1 MFKITKSFNRLALVI
16 ILAISGTISAL
27 AENKIMLGDG
37 GTISIKPG
45 ETKEIDVN
53 LINDVELYTA
63 QFDMELTS
71 SKIKIVEG
79 SFKINE
85 ERVDRESFLAP
96 SLVRQPDG
104 KMRLCLLTRDL
115 STPIAGTEGSLGTI
129 KIQADP
135 TFTSNDNAKIY
146 FSKCCGSDKNAKL
159 TYFDAPK
166 YQAVSPMVGTLATA
180 ENAFSIKPGEKHKV
194 DIVMKNEIYFC
205 GIQTDITLP
214 AGLQI
219 EKKENGKY
227 KFEYSSRLSDNFSIM
242 SSDKGNGKVRIMLSS
257 LPIDRIQPYEEGTD
271 GVIFSFNVVADENF
285 VTDETS
291 AITFS
296 NTLAASESVEYA
308 LDITDSKVVVTSL
321 KMGNDAAYVK
331 LTEEVAAL
339 QKSLDDAKA
348 KVAEEC
354 KDVAENFTE
363 AVAAIQAQIDAIK
376 TDLDTKNAACDLTEE
391 STLDAEAVKAVN
403 DAIAK
408 YLEDA
413 AAAQADFQKKVAND
427 AAYAKLT
434 EEVAALQ
441 KSLDDAKAKVAEEC
455 KDVAENFTEAVAAIQ
470 AQIDA
475 IKTDLDTKNAACDL
489 TEEST
494 LDAEAVKAVNDA
506 IAKYLEDAA
515 AAQADFQKKVAN
527 DAAYAKLTEEVAAL
541 QKSLDDAK
549 AKVAEECK
557 DVAENFTEAVAAI
570 QAQIDAIKKD
580 LEDKNTAIELTE
592 ESTLDAEAV
601 KAVNDAIAKY
611 LEDAATAQANFEKK
625 AANDAA
631 YAKLTEEI
639 AAVQARFDEVVKTI
653 EKDYAMVAAQF
664 AETEAGIQNDID
676 AVAEE
681 LKAKADR
688 IELDENSTVDLQ
700 AIKTAIE
707 KLLTDAKDAYQ
718 KKIDAN
724 EAAYKRLTDEIA
736 AIQTRFDEVKK
747 IIDTECNLVAA
758 QFAGIEANIQ
768 YDINKKK
775 DELKNMYENIELD
788 ENSTLDLQTIKD
800 AIEQLLVDAKAAQE
814 TAGIY
819 SISALTRDGVSVY
832 TLEGNKVDTPVKG
845 NVYIVRY
852 ADGTIKKVFVR

>member
-257 LPIDRIQPYEEGTD
+257 LPVDKIMPYAEGTD

-321 KMGNDAAYVK
+321 KMGNDAAY
-331 LTEEVAAL
+331 
-339 QKSLDDAKA
+339 
-348 KVAEEC
+348 
-354 KDVAENFTE
+354 
-363 AVAAIQAQIDAIK
+363 
-376 TDLDTKNAACDLTEE
+376 
-391 STLDAEAVKAVN
+391 
-403 DAIAK
+403 
-408 YLEDA
+408 
-413 AAAQADFQKKVAND
+413 
-427 AAYAKLT
+427 AKLT

-441 KSLDDAKAKVAEEC
+441 KSLDDAKAKVAGEC

-470 AQIDA
+470 
-475 IKTDLDTKNAACDL
+475 T
-489 TEEST
+489 
-494 LDAEAVKAVNDA
+494 
-506 IAKYLEDAA
+506 
-515 AAQADFQKKVAN
+515 
-527 DAAYAKLTEEVAAL
+527 
-541 QKSLDDAK
+541 
-549 AKVAEECK
+549 
-557 DVAENFTEAVAAI
+557 
-570 QAQIDAIKKD
+570 QIDAIKKD
-580 LEDKNTAIELTE
+580 LDDKNTAIELTE

-625 AANDAA
+625 VANDAA
-631 YAKLTEEI
+631 YAKLSDEI

-653 EKDYAMVAAQF
+653 EKDYAMVAGQF

-845 NVYIVRY
+845 NVYVVRY

>member
-159 TYFDAPK
+159 TYFDAPNF
-166 YQAVSPMVGTLATA
+166 QAVTPMVGTLATT

-227 KFEYSSRLSDNFSIM
+227 KFEYSSRLSDNFSI
-242 SSDKGNGKVRIMLSS
+242 SSRDMGNGKVRLMLSS
-257 LPIDRIQPYEEGTD
+257 LPVDKIIPYTEGTD

-285 VTDETS
+285 VTDENS

-296 NTLAASESVEYA
+296 NTLAANDAGVEYA

-321 KMGNDAAYVK
+321 KMG
-331 LTEEVAAL
+331 
-339 QKSLDDAKA
+339 
-348 KVAEEC
+348 
-354 KDVAENFTE
+354 
-363 AVAAIQAQIDAIK
+363 
-376 TDLDTKNAACDLTEE
+376 
-391 STLDAEAVKAVN
+391 
-403 DAIAK
+403 
-408 YLEDA
+408 
-413 AAAQADFQKKVAND
+413 ND

-455 KDVAENFTEAVAAIQ
+455 KDVAENFTE
-470 AQIDA
+470 
-475 IKTDLDTKNAACDL
+475 T
-489 TEEST
+489 
-494 LDAEAVKAVNDA
+494 
-506 IAKYLEDAA
+506 
-515 AAQADFQKKVAN
+515 
-527 DAAYAKLTEEVAAL
+527 
-541 QKSLDDAK
+541 
-549 AKVAEECK
+549 
-557 DVAENFTEAVAAI
+557 VAAI
-570 QAQIDAIKKD
+570 QAQIDAIKKALD
-580 LEDKNTAIELTE
+580 EKNTAIELTE

-601 KAVNDAIAKY
+601 KAVNDAVAKY

-631 YAKLTEEI
+631 YAKLSDEI

-653 EKDYAMVAAQF
+653 EKDYAMVAGQF

-676 AVAEE
+676 AVAED

-688 IELDENSTVDLQ
+688 IELDENSTVDQQ

>member
-135 TFTSNDNAKIY
+135 TFTSNDNARIY
-146 FSKCCGSDKNAKL
+146 FSECCGSDKNAKL

-257 LPIDRIQPYEEGTD
+257 LPVDKIMPYTEGSD

-321 KMGNDAAYVK
+321 KMGNDAAY
-331 LTEEVAAL
+331 
-339 QKSLDDAKA
+339 
-348 KVAEEC
+348 
-354 KDVAENFTE
+354 
-363 AVAAIQAQIDAIK
+363 
-376 TDLDTKNAACDLTEE
+376 
-391 STLDAEAVKAVN
+391 
-403 DAIAK
+403 
-408 YLEDA
+408 
-413 AAAQADFQKKVAND
+413 
-427 AAYAKLT
+427 AKLT

-475 IKTDLDTKNAACDL
+475 IKKDLDTKNAACDL

-506 IAKYLEDAA
+506 VAKYLEDAA
-515 AAQADFQKKVAN
+515 TAQADFQKKVAN

-580 LEDKNTAIELTE
+580 LDTKNAACDLTE

-601 KAVNDAIAKY
+601 KAVNDAVAKY

-631 YAKLTEEI
+631 YAKLSDEI

-653 EKDYAMVAAQF
+653 EKDYAMVAGQF

-676 AVAEE
+676 AVAED

-724 EAAYKRLTDEIA
+724 EAANKRLTDEIA

>member
-146 FSKCCGSDKNAKL
+146 FSTCCGSDKNAKL

-257 LPIDRIQPYEEGTD
+257 LPVDKIMPYAEGTD

-376 TDLDTKNAACDLTEE
+376 KDLD
-391 STLDAEAVKAVN
+391 
-403 DAIAK
+403 
-408 YLEDA
+408 
-413 AAAQADFQKKVAND
+413 
-427 AAYAKLT
+427 
-434 EEVAALQ
+434 
-441 KSLDDAKAKVAEEC
+441 
-455 KDVAENFTEAVAAIQ
+455 
-470 AQIDA
+470 
-475 IKTDLDTKNAACDL
+475 
-489 TEEST
+489 
-494 LDAEAVKAVNDA
+494 
-506 IAKYLEDAA
+506 
-515 AAQADFQKKVAN
+515 
-527 DAAYAKLTEEVAAL
+527 
-541 QKSLDDAK
+541 
-549 AKVAEECK
+549 
-557 DVAENFTEAVAAI
+557 
-570 QAQIDAIKKD
+570 
-580 LEDKNTAIELTE
+580 DKNTAIELTE

-631 YAKLTEEI
+631 YAKLSDEI

-676 AVAEE
+676 VVAEE

-688 IELDENSTVDLQ
+688 IELDENSTVDLA

-724 EAAYKRLTDEIA
+724 ETAYKRLTDEIA

>member
-135 TFTSNDNAKIY
+135 TFTSNDNARIY

-227 KFEYSSRLSDNFSIM
+227 KFEYSNRLSANFSIM
-242 SSDKGNGKVRIMLSS
+242 SRDMGNGKVRIMLSS
-257 LPIDRIQPYEEGTD
+257 LPVDKIMPYTEGSD

-296 NTLAASESVEYA
+296 NTLAANDAGVEYA

-321 KMGNDAAYVK
+321 KMG
-331 LTEEVAAL
+331 
-339 QKSLDDAKA
+339 
-348 KVAEEC
+348 
-354 KDVAENFTE
+354 
-363 AVAAIQAQIDAIK
+363 
-376 TDLDTKNAACDLTEE
+376 
-391 STLDAEAVKAVN
+391 
-403 DAIAK
+403 
-408 YLEDA
+408 
-413 AAAQADFQKKVAND
+413 ND

-475 IKTDLDTKNAACDL
+475 IKKDLDTKNAACDL

-506 IAKYLEDAA
+506 VAKYLEDAA
-515 AAQADFQKKVAN
+515 TAQAEYLKKVAN

-570 QAQIDAIKKD
+570 QAQIDAIKKALD
-580 LEDKNTAIELTE
+580 EKNTAIELTE

-631 YAKLTEEI
+631 YAKLSDEI

-653 EKDYAMVAAQF
+653 EKDYAMVAGQF

-676 AVAEE
+676 AVAED

-724 EAAYKRLTDEIA
+724 ETAYKRLTDEIA

>member
-135 TFTSNDNAKIY
+135 TFTSNDNARIY
-146 FSKCCGSDKNAKL
+146 FSECCGSDKNAKL
-159 TYFDAPK
+159 TYFEAPK

-257 LPIDRIQPYEEGTD
+257 LPVDKIMPYTEGSD

-321 KMGNDAAYVK
+321 KMGNDAAY
-331 LTEEVAAL
+331 
-339 QKSLDDAKA
+339 
-348 KVAEEC
+348 
-354 KDVAENFTE
+354 
-363 AVAAIQAQIDAIK
+363 
-376 TDLDTKNAACDLTEE
+376 
-391 STLDAEAVKAVN
+391 
-403 DAIAK
+403 
-408 YLEDA
+408 
-413 AAAQADFQKKVAND
+413 
-427 AAYAKLT
+427 
-434 EEVAALQ
+434 
-441 KSLDDAKAKVAEEC
+441 
-455 KDVAENFTEAVAAIQ
+455 
-470 AQIDA
+470 
-475 IKTDLDTKNAACDL
+475 
-489 TEEST
+489 
-494 LDAEAVKAVNDA
+494 
-506 IAKYLEDAA
+506 
-515 AAQADFQKKVAN
+515 
-527 DAAYAKLTEEVAAL
+527 AKLTEEVAAL

-580 LEDKNTAIELTE
+580 LDTKNAACDLTEESTLDAEAVKAVNDAVAKYLEDATTAQAEYLKKVANDAAYAKLTEEVAALQKSLDDAKAKVAEECKDVAENFTETVAAIQAQIDAIKKALDEKNTAIELTE

-601 KAVNDAIAKY
+601 KAVNDAVAKY

-631 YAKLTEEI
+631 YAKLSDEI

-653 EKDYAMVAAQF
+653 EKDYAMVAGQF

-676 AVAEE
+676 AVAED

-724 EAAYKRLTDEIA
+724 DAANKRLTDEIA

>member
-135 TFTSNDNAKIY
+135 TFTSNDNARIY
-146 FSKCCGSDKNAKL
+146 FSECCGSDKNAKL

-257 LPIDRIQPYEEGTD
+257 LPVDKIMPYAEGTD
-271 GVIFSFNVVADENF
+271 GVIFSFNVIADENF

-376 TDLDTKNAACDLTEE
+376 KDIDTKNAACDLTEE

-441 KSLDDAKAKVAEEC
+441 KSLDDAKAKVAEE
-455 KDVAENFTEAVAAIQ
+455 
-470 AQIDA
+470 
-475 IKTDLDTKNAACDL
+475 
-489 TEEST
+489 
-494 LDAEAVKAVNDA
+494 
-506 IAKYLEDAA
+506 Y
-515 AAQADFQKKVAN
+515 
-527 DAAYAKLTEEVAAL
+527 
-541 QKSLDDAK
+541 
-549 AKVAEECK
+549 K

-580 LEDKNTAIELTE
+580 LDDKNTAIELTE

-631 YAKLTEEI
+631 YAKLSDEI

-676 AVAEE
+676 AVAED

>member
-257 LPIDRIQPYEEGTD
+257 LPVDKIMPYAEGTD

-376 TDLDTKNAACDLTEE
+376 KDIDTKNAACDLTEE

-434 EEVAALQ
+434 EEVDALQ
-441 KSLDDAKAKVAEEC
+441 KSLDDAKAKVAEE
-455 KDVAENFTEAVAAIQ
+455 
-470 AQIDA
+470 
-475 IKTDLDTKNAACDL
+475 
-489 TEEST
+489 
-494 LDAEAVKAVNDA
+494 
-506 IAKYLEDAA
+506 Y
-515 AAQADFQKKVAN
+515 
-527 DAAYAKLTEEVAAL
+527 
-541 QKSLDDAK
+541 
-549 AKVAEECK
+549 K

-631 YAKLTEEI
+631 YAKLSDEI

-676 AVAEE
+676 AVAED

-724 EAAYKRLTDEIA
+724 ETAYKRLTDEIA

>member
-146 FSKCCGSDKNAKL
+146 FSTCCGSDKNAKL

-257 LPIDRIQPYEEGTD
+257 LPVDKIMPYAEGTD

-331 LTEEVAAL
+331 LTEEIAAL

-363 AVAAIQAQIDAIK
+363 AVAAIQAKIDAIK
-376 TDLDTKNAACDLTEE
+376 NDIDTKNAACDLTEE

-434 EEVAALQ
+434 EE
-441 KSLDDAKAKVAEEC
+441 
-455 KDVAENFTEAVAAIQ
+455 I
-470 AQIDA
+470 
-475 IKTDLDTKNAACDL
+475 
-489 TEEST
+489 
-494 LDAEAVKAVNDA
+494 
-506 IAKYLEDAA
+506 
-515 AAQADFQKKVAN
+515 
-527 DAAYAKLTEEVAAL
+527 AAL

-580 LEDKNTAIELTE
+580 LDDKNTAIELTE

-631 YAKLTEEI
+631 YAKLSDEI

-653 EKDYAMVAAQF
+653 EKDYAMVAGQF

-676 AVAEE
+676 AVAED

-724 EAAYKRLTDEIA
+724 EAANKRLTDEIA

>member
-146 FSKCCGSDKNAKL
+146 FSTCCGSDKNAKL

-257 LPIDRIQPYEEGTD
+257 LPIDRIQPYAEGTD

-348 KVAEEC
+348 KVAEEY

-363 AVAAIQAQIDAIK
+363 AVAAIQ
-376 TDLDTKNAACDLTEE
+376 T
-391 STLDAEAVKAVN
+391 
-403 DAIAK
+403 
-408 YLEDA
+408 
-413 AAAQADFQKKVAND
+413 
-427 AAYAKLT
+427 
-434 EEVAALQ
+434 
-441 KSLDDAKAKVAEEC
+441 
-455 KDVAENFTEAVAAIQ
+455 
-470 AQIDA
+470 
-475 IKTDLDTKNAACDL
+475 
-489 TEEST
+489 
-494 LDAEAVKAVNDA
+494 
-506 IAKYLEDAA
+506 
-515 AAQADFQKKVAN
+515 
-527 DAAYAKLTEEVAAL
+527 
-541 QKSLDDAK
+541 
-549 AKVAEECK
+549 
-557 DVAENFTEAVAAI
+557 
-570 QAQIDAIKKD
+570 QIDAIKKD
-580 LEDKNTAIELTE
+580 LDDKNTAIELTE

-631 YAKLTEEI
+631 YAKLSDEI

-653 EKDYAMVAAQF
+653 EKDYAMVAGQF

-724 EAAYKRLTDEIA
+724 EDAYKRLTDEIA

>member
-257 LPIDRIQPYEEGTD
+257 LPVDRIQPYAEGTD

-321 KMGNDAAYVK
+321 KMG
-331 LTEEVAAL
+331 
-339 QKSLDDAKA
+339 
-348 KVAEEC
+348 
-354 KDVAENFTE
+354 
-363 AVAAIQAQIDAIK
+363 
-376 TDLDTKNAACDLTEE
+376 
-391 STLDAEAVKAVN
+391 
-403 DAIAK
+403 
-408 YLEDA
+408 
-413 AAAQADFQKKVAND
+413 ND

-515 AAQADFQKKVAN
+515 TAQADFQKKVAN

-580 LEDKNTAIELTE
+580 LDDKNTAIELTE

-676 AVAEE
+676 AVAED

-688 IELDENSTVDLQ
+688 IELDENSTVDLA

-724 EAAYKRLTDEIA
+724 ETAYKRLTDEIA

>member
-135 TFTSNDNAKIY
+135 TFTSNDNARIY
-146 FSKCCGSDKNAKL
+146 FSECCGSDKNAKL

-257 LPIDRIQPYEEGTD
+257 LPVDRIQPYAEGTD

-376 TDLDTKNAACDLTEE
+376 KDLDTKNAACDLTEE

-408 YLEDA
+408 YLEA
-413 AAAQADFQKKVAND
+413 
-427 AAYAKLT
+427 
-434 EEVAALQ
+434 
-441 KSLDDAKAKVAEEC
+441 
-455 KDVAENFTEAVAAIQ
+455 
-470 AQIDA
+470 
-475 IKTDLDTKNAACDL
+475 
-489 TEEST
+489 
-494 LDAEAVKAVNDA
+494 
-506 IAKYLEDAA
+506 AA

-580 LEDKNTAIELTE
+580 LDDKNTAIELTE

-611 LEDAATAQANFEKK
+611 LEDAATAQVNFEKK
-625 AANDAA
+625 VANDAA
-631 YAKLTEEI
+631 YAKLSDEI

-653 EKDYAMVAAQF
+653 EKDYAMVAGQF

-688 IELDENSTVDLQ
+688 IELDENSTVDLA

>member
-257 LPIDRIQPYEEGTD
+257 LPVDKIMPYAEGTD

-321 KMGNDAAYVK
+321 KMGNDAAY
-331 LTEEVAAL
+331 
-339 QKSLDDAKA
+339 
-348 KVAEEC
+348 
-354 KDVAENFTE
+354 
-363 AVAAIQAQIDAIK
+363 
-376 TDLDTKNAACDLTEE
+376 
-391 STLDAEAVKAVN
+391 
-403 DAIAK
+403 
-408 YLEDA
+408 
-413 AAAQADFQKKVAND
+413 
-427 AAYAKLT
+427 
-434 EEVAALQ
+434 
-441 KSLDDAKAKVAEEC
+441 
-455 KDVAENFTEAVAAIQ
+455 
-470 AQIDA
+470 
-475 IKTDLDTKNAACDL
+475 
-489 TEEST
+489 
-494 LDAEAVKAVNDA
+494 
-506 IAKYLEDAA
+506 
-515 AAQADFQKKVAN
+515 
-527 DAAYAKLTEEVAAL
+527 AKLTEEVAAL

-580 LEDKNTAIELTE
+580 LDDKNTAIELTE

-688 IELDENSTVDLQ
+688 IELDENSTVDLA

-724 EAAYKRLTDEIA
+724 ETAYKRLTDEIA

>member
-159 TYFDAPK
+159 TYFDAPNF
-166 YQAVSPMVGTLATA
+166 QAVTPMVGTLATT

-227 KFEYSSRLSDNFSIM
+227 KFEYSSRLSDNFSI
-242 SSDKGNGKVRIMLSS
+242 SSRDMGNGKVRLMLSS
-257 LPIDRIQPYEEGTD
+257 LPVDKIIPYTEGTD

-285 VTDETS
+285 VTDENS

-296 NTLAASESVEYA
+296 NTLAANDAGVEYA

-321 KMGNDAAYVK
+321 KMG
-331 LTEEVAAL
+331 
-339 QKSLDDAKA
+339 
-348 KVAEEC
+348 
-354 KDVAENFTE
+354 
-363 AVAAIQAQIDAIK
+363 
-376 TDLDTKNAACDLTEE
+376 
-391 STLDAEAVKAVN
+391 
-403 DAIAK
+403 
-408 YLEDA
+408 
-413 AAAQADFQKKVAND
+413 
-427 AAYAKLT
+427 
-434 EEVAALQ
+434 
-441 KSLDDAKAKVAEEC
+441 
-455 KDVAENFTEAVAAIQ
+455 
-470 AQIDA
+470 
-475 IKTDLDTKNAACDL
+475 
-489 TEEST
+489 
-494 LDAEAVKAVNDA
+494 
-506 IAKYLEDAA
+506 
-515 AAQADFQKKVAN
+515 N

-580 LEDKNTAIELTE
+580 LDTKNAACDLTEESTLDAEAVKAVNDAVAKYLEDAATAQAEYLKKVANDAAYAKLTEEVAALQKSLDDAKAKVAEECKDVAENFTETVAAIQAQIDAIKKALDEKNTAIELTE

-625 AANDAA
+625 VANDAA
-631 YAKLTEEI
+631 YAKLSDEI

-676 AVAEE
+676 AVAED

-688 IELDENSTVDLQ
+688 IELDENSTVDQQ

>member
-159 TYFDAPK
+159 TYFDAPNF
-166 YQAVSPMVGTLATA
+166 QAVTPMVGTLATT

-227 KFEYSSRLSDNFSIM
+227 KFEYSSRLSDNFSI
-242 SSDKGNGKVRIMLSS
+242 SSRDMGNGKVRLMLSS
-257 LPIDRIQPYEEGTD
+257 LPVDKIIPYTEGTD

-285 VTDETS
+285 VTDENS

-296 NTLAASESVEYA
+296 NTLAANDAGVEYA

-321 KMGNDAAYVK
+321 KMG
-331 LTEEVAAL
+331 
-339 QKSLDDAKA
+339 
-348 KVAEEC
+348 
-354 KDVAENFTE
+354 
-363 AVAAIQAQIDAIK
+363 
-376 TDLDTKNAACDLTEE
+376 
-391 STLDAEAVKAVN
+391 
-403 DAIAK
+403 
-408 YLEDA
+408 
-413 AAAQADFQKKVAND
+413 
-427 AAYAKLT
+427 
-434 EEVAALQ
+434 
-441 KSLDDAKAKVAEEC
+441 
-455 KDVAENFTEAVAAIQ
+455 
-470 AQIDA
+470 
-475 IKTDLDTKNAACDL
+475 
-489 TEEST
+489 
-494 LDAEAVKAVNDA
+494 
-506 IAKYLEDAA
+506 
-515 AAQADFQKKVAN
+515 N

-580 LEDKNTAIELTE
+580 LDTKNAACDLTE

-601 KAVNDAIAKY
+601 KAVNDAVAKY

-631 YAKLTEEI
+631 YAKLSDEI

-653 EKDYAMVAAQF
+653 EKDYAMVAGQF

-676 AVAEE
+676 AVAED

-688 IELDENSTVDLQ
+688 IELDENSTVDQQ

-775 DELKNMYENIELD
+775 DELKALYEAVELD
-788 ENSTLDLQTIKD
+788 ENSTIDLETIKA
-800 AIEQLLVDAKAAQE
+800 AIEQLLADAKAAAE
-814 TAGIY
+814 AN
-819 SISALTRDGVSVY
+819 SIGSIQRLMSEGATFY
-832 TLEGNKVDTPVKG
+832 TLGGQKVEAPCKG
-845 NVYIVRY
+845 NIYMIRHADGSVKKVYI
-852 ADGTIKKVFVR
+852 K

>member
-146 FSKCCGSDKNAKL
+146 FSTCCGSDKNAKL

-257 LPIDRIQPYEEGTD
+257 LPVDKIMPYAEGTD

-376 TDLDTKNAACDLTEE
+376 KDLDTKNAACDLTEE
-391 STLDAEAVKAVN
+391 STLDAEAVKSVN

-413 AAAQADFQKKVAND
+413 ATAQADFQKKVAND

-455 KDVAENFTEAVAAIQ
+455 KDVAENFM
-470 AQIDA
+470 
-475 IKTDLDTKNAACDL
+475 
-489 TEEST
+489 
-494 LDAEAVKAVNDA
+494 
-506 IAKYLEDAA
+506 
-515 AAQADFQKKVAN
+515 
-527 DAAYAKLTEEVAAL
+527 
-541 QKSLDDAK
+541 
-549 AKVAEECK
+549 
-557 DVAENFTEAVAAI
+557 EAVAAI

-580 LEDKNTAIELTE
+580 LDDKNTAIELTE

-676 AVAEE
+676 AVAED

-688 IELDENSTVDLQ
+688 IELDENSTVDLA

-724 EAAYKRLTDEIA
+724 ETAYKRLTDEIA

>member
-146 FSKCCGSDKNAKL
+146 FSTCCGSDKNAKL

-257 LPIDRIQPYEEGTD
+257 LPIDRIQPYAEGTD

-321 KMGNDAAYVK
+321 KMGNDAAYAK

-363 AVAAIQAQIDAIK
+363 VVAAIQAQIDAIK
-376 TDLDTKNAACDLTEE
+376 KDLDTKNAACDLTEE

-470 AQIDA
+470 
-475 IKTDLDTKNAACDL
+475 T
-489 TEEST
+489 
-494 LDAEAVKAVNDA
+494 
-506 IAKYLEDAA
+506 
-515 AAQADFQKKVAN
+515 
-527 DAAYAKLTEEVAAL
+527 
-541 QKSLDDAK
+541 
-549 AKVAEECK
+549 
-557 DVAENFTEAVAAI
+557 
-570 QAQIDAIKKD
+570 QIDAIKKD
-580 LEDKNTAIELTE
+580 LDDKNTAIELTE

-676 AVAEE
+676 AVAED

-688 IELDENSTVDLQ
+688 IELDENSTVDLA

-724 EAAYKRLTDEIA
+724 ETAYKRLTDEIA

>member
-146 FSKCCGSDKNAKL
+146 FSTCCGSDKNAKL

-257 LPIDRIQPYEEGTD
+257 LPVDKIMPYTEGTD

-321 KMGNDAAYVK
+321 KMGNDAAY
-331 LTEEVAAL
+331 
-339 QKSLDDAKA
+339 
-348 KVAEEC
+348 
-354 KDVAENFTE
+354 
-363 AVAAIQAQIDAIK
+363 
-376 TDLDTKNAACDLTEE
+376 
-391 STLDAEAVKAVN
+391 
-403 DAIAK
+403 
-408 YLEDA
+408 
-413 AAAQADFQKKVAND
+413 
-427 AAYAKLT
+427 
-434 EEVAALQ
+434 
-441 KSLDDAKAKVAEEC
+441 
-455 KDVAENFTEAVAAIQ
+455 
-470 AQIDA
+470 
-475 IKTDLDTKNAACDL
+475 
-489 TEEST
+489 
-494 LDAEAVKAVNDA
+494 
-506 IAKYLEDAA
+506 
-515 AAQADFQKKVAN
+515 
-527 DAAYAKLTEEVAAL
+527 AKLTEEVAAL

-580 LEDKNTAIELTE
+580 LDTKNAACDLTEESTLDAEAVKAVNDAVAKYLEDAATAQAEYLKKVTNDAAYAKLTEEVAALQKSLDDAKAKVAEECKDVAENFTETVAAIQAQIDAIKKALDEKNTAIELTE

-601 KAVNDAIAKY
+601 KAVNDAVAKY

-631 YAKLTEEI
+631 YAKLSDEI

-653 EKDYAMVAAQF
+653 EKDYAMVAGQF

-676 AVAEE
+676 AVAED

>member
-1 MFKITKSFNRLALVI
+1 
-16 ILAISGTISAL
+16 
-27 AENKIMLGDG
+27 
-37 GTISIKPG
+37 
-45 ETKEIDVN
+45 
-53 LINDVELYTA
+53 
-63 QFDMELTS
+63 
-71 SKIKIVEG
+71 
-79 SFKINE
+79 
-85 ERVDRESFLAP
+85 
-96 SLVRQPDG
+96 
-104 KMRLCLLTRDL
+104 
-115 STPIAGTEGSLGTI
+115 
-129 KIQADP
+129 
-135 TFTSNDNAKIY
+135 
-146 FSKCCGSDKNAKL
+146 
-159 TYFDAPK
+159 
-166 YQAVSPMVGTLATA
+166 MVGTLATA

-257 LPIDRIQPYEEGTD
+257 LPVDKIMPYAEGTD

-376 TDLDTKNAACDLTEE
+376 KDIDTKNAACDLTEE

-470 AQIDA
+470 
-475 IKTDLDTKNAACDL
+475 T
-489 TEEST
+489 
-494 LDAEAVKAVNDA
+494 
-506 IAKYLEDAA
+506 
-515 AAQADFQKKVAN
+515 
-527 DAAYAKLTEEVAAL
+527 
-541 QKSLDDAK
+541 
-549 AKVAEECK
+549 
-557 DVAENFTEAVAAI
+557 
-570 QAQIDAIKKD
+570 QIDAIKKD
-580 LEDKNTAIELTE
+580 LDDKNTAIELTE

-625 AANDAA
+625 AANDSA

-676 AVAEE
+676 AVAED

>member
-146 FSKCCGSDKNAKL
+146 FSTCCGSDKNAKL

-257 LPIDRIQPYEEGTD
+257 LPVDKIMPYAEGTD

-376 TDLDTKNAACDLTEE
+376 KDIDTKNAACDLTEE

-441 KSLDDAKAKVAEEC
+441 KSLDD
-455 KDVAENFTEAVAAIQ
+455 
-470 AQIDA
+470 
-475 IKTDLDTKNAACDL
+475 
-489 TEEST
+489 
-494 LDAEAVKAVNDA
+494 
-506 IAKYLEDAA
+506 
-515 AAQADFQKKVAN
+515 
-527 DAAYAKLTEEVAAL
+527 
-541 QKSLDDAK
+541 
-549 AKVAEECK
+549 
-557 DVAENFTEAVAAI
+557 
-570 QAQIDAIKKD
+570 
-580 LEDKNTAIELTE
+580 
-592 ESTLDAEAV
+592 
-601 KAVNDAIAKY
+601 
-611 LEDAATAQANFEKK
+611 
-625 AANDAA
+625 
-631 YAKLTEEI
+631 
-639 AAVQARFDEVVKTI
+639 VVKTI

-676 AVAEE
+676 AVAED

>member
-257 LPIDRIQPYEEGTD
+257 LPVDRIQPYAEGTD

-321 KMGNDAAYVK
+321 KMGNDAAYAK

-376 TDLDTKNAACDLTEE
+376 KDIDTKNAACDLTEE

-470 AQIDA
+470 
-475 IKTDLDTKNAACDL
+475 T
-489 TEEST
+489 
-494 LDAEAVKAVNDA
+494 
-506 IAKYLEDAA
+506 
-515 AAQADFQKKVAN
+515 
-527 DAAYAKLTEEVAAL
+527 
-541 QKSLDDAK
+541 
-549 AKVAEECK
+549 
-557 DVAENFTEAVAAI
+557 
-570 QAQIDAIKKD
+570 QIDAIKKD
-580 LEDKNTAIELTE
+580 LDDKNTAIELTE

-631 YAKLTEEI
+631 YAKLSDEI

-688 IELDENSTVDLQ
+688 IELDENSTVDLA

-724 EAAYKRLTDEIA
+724 ETAYKRLTDEIA

>member
-71 SKIKIVEG
+71 PKIKIVEG

-135 TFTSNDNAKIY
+135 TFTSNDNARIY

-257 LPIDRIQPYEEGTD
+257 LPVDKIMPYTEGTD

-285 VTDETS
+285 VTDENS

-321 KMGNDAAYVK
+321 KMGNDAAYAK

-363 AVAAIQAQIDAIK
+363 AVAAIQTQIDAIK
-376 TDLDTKNAACDLTEE
+376 KDLDTKNAACDLTEE

-403 DAIAK
+403 DAVAK

-413 AAAQADFQKKVAND
+413 ATAQAEYLKKVAND

-470 AQIDA
+470 TQIDA
-475 IKTDLDTKNAACDL
+475 IKKDLDTKNAACDL

-506 IAKYLEDAA
+506 
-515 AAQADFQKKVAN
+515 V
-527 DAAYAKLTEEVAAL
+527 
-541 QKSLDDAK
+541 
-549 AKVAEECK
+549 
-557 DVAENFTEAVAAI
+557 
-570 QAQIDAIKKD
+570 
-580 LEDKNTAIELTE
+580 
-592 ESTLDAEAV
+592 
-601 KAVNDAIAKY
+601 AKY

-625 AANDAA
+625 VANDAA
-631 YAKLTEEI
+631 YAKLSDEI

-653 EKDYAMVAAQF
+653 EKDYAMVAGQF

-676 AVAEE
+676 AVAED

-724 EAAYKRLTDEIA
+724 EAANKRLTDEIA

>member
-135 TFTSNDNAKIY
+135 TFTSNDNARIY
-146 FSKCCGSDKNAKL
+146 FSECCGSDKNAKL

-257 LPIDRIQPYEEGTD
+257 LPVDKIMPYAEGTD
-271 GVIFSFNVVADENF
+271 GVIFSFNVIADENF

-376 TDLDTKNAACDLTEE
+376 KDIDTKNAACDLTEE

-455 KDVAENFTEAVAAIQ
+455 KDVAENFTE
-470 AQIDA
+470 
-475 IKTDLDTKNAACDL
+475 T
-489 TEEST
+489 
-494 LDAEAVKAVNDA
+494 
-506 IAKYLEDAA
+506 
-515 AAQADFQKKVAN
+515 
-527 DAAYAKLTEEVAAL
+527 
-541 QKSLDDAK
+541 
-549 AKVAEECK
+549 
-557 DVAENFTEAVAAI
+557 VAAI
-570 QAQIDAIKKD
+570 QAQIDAIKKALD
-580 LEDKNTAIELTE
+580 DKNTAIELTE

-631 YAKLTEEI
+631 YAKLSDEI

-676 AVAEE
+676 AVAED

>member
-227 KFEYSSRLSDNFSIM
+227 KFEYSSRLSDNFSIVSRDM
-242 SSDKGNGKVRIMLSS
+242 GDGKVRMILSS
-257 LPIDRIQPYEEGTD
+257 LPVDRIQPYTEGTD

-321 KMGNDAAYVK
+321 KMGNDAAY
-331 LTEEVAAL
+331 
-339 QKSLDDAKA
+339 
-348 KVAEEC
+348 
-354 KDVAENFTE
+354 
-363 AVAAIQAQIDAIK
+363 
-376 TDLDTKNAACDLTEE
+376 
-391 STLDAEAVKAVN
+391 
-403 DAIAK
+403 
-408 YLEDA
+408 
-413 AAAQADFQKKVAND
+413 
-427 AAYAKLT
+427 AKLT
-434 EEVAALQ
+434 EE
-441 KSLDDAKAKVAEEC
+441 
-455 KDVAENFTEAVAAIQ
+455 I
-470 AQIDA
+470 
-475 IKTDLDTKNAACDL
+475 
-489 TEEST
+489 
-494 LDAEAVKAVNDA
+494 
-506 IAKYLEDAA
+506 
-515 AAQADFQKKVAN
+515 
-527 DAAYAKLTEEVAAL
+527 AAL

-580 LEDKNTAIELTE
+580 LDEKNTAIELTE

-611 LEDAATAQANFEKK
+611 LEDAATAQTNFEKK

-631 YAKLTEEI
+631 YAKLSDEI

-653 EKDYAMVAAQF
+653 EKDYAMVAGQF

-676 AVAEE
+676 AVAED

-724 EAAYKRLTDEIA
+724 ETAYKRLTDEIA

>member
-135 TFTSNDNAKIY
+135 TFTSNDNARIY

-257 LPIDRIQPYEEGTD
+257 LPVDKIMPYAEGTD

-321 KMGNDAAYVK
+321 KMGNDAAYAK

-376 TDLDTKNAACDLTEE
+376 KDIDTKNAACDLTEE

-403 DAIAK
+403 DAVAK

-413 AAAQADFQKKVAND
+413 ATAQADFQKKVAND

-470 AQIDA
+470 
-475 IKTDLDTKNAACDL
+475 T
-489 TEEST
+489 
-494 LDAEAVKAVNDA
+494 
-506 IAKYLEDAA
+506 
-515 AAQADFQKKVAN
+515 
-527 DAAYAKLTEEVAAL
+527 
-541 QKSLDDAK
+541 
-549 AKVAEECK
+549 
-557 DVAENFTEAVAAI
+557 
-570 QAQIDAIKKD
+570 QIDAIKKD
-580 LEDKNTAIELTE
+580 LDDKNTAIELTE

-631 YAKLTEEI
+631 YAKLSDEI

-676 AVAEE
+676 AVAED

-700 AIKTAIE
+700 AVKTAIE

-724 EAAYKRLTDEIA
+724 EAANKRLTDEIA

>member
-135 TFTSNDNAKIY
+135 TFTSNDNARIY
-146 FSKCCGSDKNAKL
+146 FSECCGSDKNAKL

-257 LPIDRIQPYEEGTD
+257 LPVDRIQPYAEGTD

-376 TDLDTKNAACDLTEE
+376 KDLD
-391 STLDAEAVKAVN
+391 
-403 DAIAK
+403 
-408 YLEDA
+408 
-413 AAAQADFQKKVAND
+413 
-427 AAYAKLT
+427 
-434 EEVAALQ
+434 
-441 KSLDDAKAKVAEEC
+441 
-455 KDVAENFTEAVAAIQ
+455 
-470 AQIDA
+470 
-475 IKTDLDTKNAACDL
+475 
-489 TEEST
+489 
-494 LDAEAVKAVNDA
+494 
-506 IAKYLEDAA
+506 
-515 AAQADFQKKVAN
+515 
-527 DAAYAKLTEEVAAL
+527 
-541 QKSLDDAK
+541 
-549 AKVAEECK
+549 
-557 DVAENFTEAVAAI
+557 
-570 QAQIDAIKKD
+570 
-580 LEDKNTAIELTE
+580 DKNTAIELTE

-611 LEDAATAQANFEKK
+611 LEDAATAQVNFEKK
-625 AANDAA
+625 VANDAA
-631 YAKLTEEI
+631 YAKLSDEI

-676 AVAEE
+676 VVAEE

-688 IELDENSTVDLQ
+688 IELDENSTVDLA

-724 EAAYKRLTDEIA
+724 ETAYKRLTDEIA

>member
-135 TFTSNDNAKIY
+135 TFTSNDNARIY
-146 FSKCCGSDKNAKL
+146 FSECCGSDKNAKL

-257 LPIDRIQPYEEGTD
+257 LPVDKIMPYAEGTD

-376 TDLDTKNAACDLTEE
+376 KDIDTKNAACDLTEE

-470 AQIDA
+470 
-475 IKTDLDTKNAACDL
+475 T
-489 TEEST
+489 
-494 LDAEAVKAVNDA
+494 
-506 IAKYLEDAA
+506 
-515 AAQADFQKKVAN
+515 
-527 DAAYAKLTEEVAAL
+527 
-541 QKSLDDAK
+541 
-549 AKVAEECK
+549 
-557 DVAENFTEAVAAI
+557 
-570 QAQIDAIKKD
+570 QIDAIKKD
-580 LEDKNTAIELTE
+580 LDDKNTAIELTE

-631 YAKLTEEI
+631 YAKLSDEI

-653 EKDYAMVAAQF
+653 ENDYAMVAGQF

-688 IELDENSTVDLQ
+688 IELDENSTVDLA

>member
-146 FSKCCGSDKNAKL
+146 FSTCCGSDKNAKL

-257 LPIDRIQPYEEGTD
+257 LPIDRIQPYAEGTD

-321 KMGNDAAYVK
+321 KMGNDAAY
-331 LTEEVAAL
+331 
-339 QKSLDDAKA
+339 
-348 KVAEEC
+348 
-354 KDVAENFTE
+354 
-363 AVAAIQAQIDAIK
+363 
-376 TDLDTKNAACDLTEE
+376 
-391 STLDAEAVKAVN
+391 
-403 DAIAK
+403 
-408 YLEDA
+408 
-413 AAAQADFQKKVAND
+413 
-427 AAYAKLT
+427 AKLT

-470 AQIDA
+470 
-475 IKTDLDTKNAACDL
+475 T
-489 TEEST
+489 
-494 LDAEAVKAVNDA
+494 
-506 IAKYLEDAA
+506 
-515 AAQADFQKKVAN
+515 
-527 DAAYAKLTEEVAAL
+527 
-541 QKSLDDAK
+541 
-549 AKVAEECK
+549 
-557 DVAENFTEAVAAI
+557 
-570 QAQIDAIKKD
+570 QIDAIKKD
-580 LEDKNTAIELTE
+580 LDDKNTAIDLTE

-631 YAKLTEEI
+631 YAKLSDEI

-653 EKDYAMVAAQF
+653 EKDYAMVAGQF

-688 IELDENSTVDLQ
+688 IELDENSTVDLA

-832 TLEGNKVDTPVKG
+832 TLEGNKVDNPVKG

>member
-135 TFTSNDNAKIY
+135 TFTSNDNARIY
-146 FSKCCGSDKNAKL
+146 FSECCGSDKNAKL

-257 LPIDRIQPYEEGTD
+257 LPVDRIQPYAEGTD

-376 TDLDTKNAACDLTEE
+376 KDLD
-391 STLDAEAVKAVN
+391 
-403 DAIAK
+403 
-408 YLEDA
+408 
-413 AAAQADFQKKVAND
+413 
-427 AAYAKLT
+427 
-434 EEVAALQ
+434 
-441 KSLDDAKAKVAEEC
+441 
-455 KDVAENFTEAVAAIQ
+455 
-470 AQIDA
+470 
-475 IKTDLDTKNAACDL
+475 
-489 TEEST
+489 
-494 LDAEAVKAVNDA
+494 
-506 IAKYLEDAA
+506 
-515 AAQADFQKKVAN
+515 
-527 DAAYAKLTEEVAAL
+527 
-541 QKSLDDAK
+541 
-549 AKVAEECK
+549 
-557 DVAENFTEAVAAI
+557 
-570 QAQIDAIKKD
+570 
-580 LEDKNTAIELTE
+580 DKNTAIELTE

-631 YAKLTEEI
+631 YAKLSDEI

-676 AVAEE
+676 AVAED

-724 EAAYKRLTDEIA
+724 ETAYKRLTDEIA

>member
-135 TFTSNDNAKIY
+135 TFTSNDNARIY

-159 TYFDAPK
+159 TYFDAPNF
-166 YQAVSPMVGTLATA
+166 QAVTPMVGTLATA

-257 LPIDRIQPYEEGTD
+257 LPVDKIMPYTEGTD

-321 KMGNDAAYVK
+321 KMGNDAAY
-331 LTEEVAAL
+331 
-339 QKSLDDAKA
+339 
-348 KVAEEC
+348 
-354 KDVAENFTE
+354 
-363 AVAAIQAQIDAIK
+363 
-376 TDLDTKNAACDLTEE
+376 
-391 STLDAEAVKAVN
+391 
-403 DAIAK
+403 
-408 YLEDA
+408 
-413 AAAQADFQKKVAND
+413 
-427 AAYAKLT
+427 AKLT

-455 KDVAENFTEAVAAIQ
+455 KDVAENFTE
-470 AQIDA
+470 
-475 IKTDLDTKNAACDL
+475 T
-489 TEEST
+489 
-494 LDAEAVKAVNDA
+494 
-506 IAKYLEDAA
+506 
-515 AAQADFQKKVAN
+515 
-527 DAAYAKLTEEVAAL
+527 
-541 QKSLDDAK
+541 
-549 AKVAEECK
+549 
-557 DVAENFTEAVAAI
+557 VAAI
-570 QAQIDAIKKD
+570 QAQIDAIKKALD
-580 LEDKNTAIELTE
+580 EKNTAIELTE

-631 YAKLTEEI
+631 YAKLSDEI
-639 AAVQARFDEVVKTI
+639 AAVQARFDEVVKII
-653 EKDYAMVAAQF
+653 EKDYAMVAGQF

-676 AVAEE
+676 AVAED

-724 EAAYKRLTDEIA
+724 ETAYKRLTDEIA

>member
-135 TFTSNDNAKIY
+135 TFTSNDNARIY

-159 TYFDAPK
+159 TYFDAPNF
-166 YQAVSPMVGTLATA
+166 QAVTPMVGTLATA

-257 LPIDRIQPYEEGTD
+257 LPVDKIMPYTEGTD

-321 KMGNDAAYVK
+321 KMGNDAAYAK

-363 AVAAIQAQIDAIK
+363 AVATIQAQIDAIK
-376 TDLDTKNAACDLTEE
+376 KDLDTKNAACDLTEE

-403 DAIAK
+403 DAVAK

-413 AAAQADFQKKVAND
+413 ATAQADFQKKVAND

-455 KDVAENFTEAVAAIQ
+455 KDVAENFTEAVA
-470 AQIDA
+470 
-475 IKTDLDTKNAACDL
+475 T
-489 TEEST
+489 
-494 LDAEAVKAVNDA
+494 
-506 IAKYLEDAA
+506 
-515 AAQADFQKKVAN
+515 
-527 DAAYAKLTEEVAAL
+527 
-541 QKSLDDAK
+541 
-549 AKVAEECK
+549 
-557 DVAENFTEAVAAI
+557 I
-570 QAQIDAIKKD
+570 QAQIDAIKKALD
-580 LEDKNTAIELTE
+580 EKNTAIELTE

-631 YAKLTEEI
+631 YAKLSDEI
-639 AAVQARFDEVVKTI
+639 AAVQARFDEVVKII
-653 EKDYAMVAAQF
+653 EKDYAMVAGQF

-676 AVAEE
+676 AVAED

-724 EAAYKRLTDEIA
+724 ETAYKRLTDEIA

>member
-135 TFTSNDNAKIY
+135 TFTSNDNARIY

-159 TYFDAPK
+159 TYFDAPNF
-166 YQAVSPMVGTLATA
+166 QAVTPMVGTLATA

-376 TDLDTKNAACDLTEE
+376 KDIDTKNAACDLTEE

-413 AAAQADFQKKVAND
+413 ATAQA
-427 AAYAKLT
+427 
-434 EEVAALQ
+434 E
-441 KSLDDAKAKVAEEC
+441 
-455 KDVAENFTEAVAAIQ
+455 
-470 AQIDA
+470 
-475 IKTDLDTKNAACDL
+475 
-489 TEEST
+489 
-494 LDAEAVKAVNDA
+494 
-506 IAKYLEDAA
+506 YL
-515 AAQADFQKKVAN
+515 KKVAN

-580 LEDKNTAIELTE
+580 LDDKNTAIELTE

-631 YAKLTEEI
+631 YAKLSDEI

-676 AVAEE
+676 AVAED

-724 EAAYKRLTDEIA
+724 ETAYKRLTDEIA

>member
-129 KIQADP
+129 KIQSDP

-146 FSKCCGSDKNAKL
+146 FSTCCGSDKNAKL

-257 LPIDRIQPYEEGTD
+257 LPVDRIQPYAEGTD

-376 TDLDTKNAACDLTEE
+376 KDLDTKNAACDLTEE

-455 KDVAENFTEAVAAIQ
+455 KDVAENFM
-470 AQIDA
+470 
-475 IKTDLDTKNAACDL
+475 
-489 TEEST
+489 
-494 LDAEAVKAVNDA
+494 
-506 IAKYLEDAA
+506 
-515 AAQADFQKKVAN
+515 
-527 DAAYAKLTEEVAAL
+527 
-541 QKSLDDAK
+541 
-549 AKVAEECK
+549 
-557 DVAENFTEAVAAI
+557 EAVAAI

-580 LEDKNTAIELTE
+580 LDDKNTAIELTE

-688 IELDENSTVDLQ
+688 IELDENSTVDLA

-724 EAAYKRLTDEIA
+724 ETAYKRLTDEIA

>member
-146 FSKCCGSDKNAKL
+146 FSTCCGSDKNAKL

-257 LPIDRIQPYEEGTD
+257 LPVDKIMPYAEGTD

-321 KMGNDAAYVK
+321 KMGNDAAY
-331 LTEEVAAL
+331 
-339 QKSLDDAKA
+339 
-348 KVAEEC
+348 
-354 KDVAENFTE
+354 
-363 AVAAIQAQIDAIK
+363 
-376 TDLDTKNAACDLTEE
+376 
-391 STLDAEAVKAVN
+391 
-403 DAIAK
+403 
-408 YLEDA
+408 
-413 AAAQADFQKKVAND
+413 
-427 AAYAKLT
+427 AKLT
-434 EEVAALQ
+434 EE
-441 KSLDDAKAKVAEEC
+441 
-455 KDVAENFTEAVAAIQ
+455 I
-470 AQIDA
+470 
-475 IKTDLDTKNAACDL
+475 
-489 TEEST
+489 
-494 LDAEAVKAVNDA
+494 
-506 IAKYLEDAA
+506 
-515 AAQADFQKKVAN
+515 
-527 DAAYAKLTEEVAAL
+527 AAL

-580 LEDKNTAIELTE
+580 LDDKNTAIELTE

-631 YAKLTEEI
+631 YAKLSDEI

-653 EKDYAMVAAQF
+653 EKDYAMVAGQF

-688 IELDENSTVDLQ
+688 IELDENSTVDLA

-832 TLEGNKVDTPVKG
+832 TLEGNKVDNPVKG

>member
-135 TFTSNDNAKIY
+135 TFTSNDNARIY

-257 LPIDRIQPYEEGTD
+257 LPVDKIMPYTEGTD

-321 KMGNDAAYVK
+321 KMGNDAAY
-331 LTEEVAAL
+331 
-339 QKSLDDAKA
+339 
-348 KVAEEC
+348 
-354 KDVAENFTE
+354 
-363 AVAAIQAQIDAIK
+363 
-376 TDLDTKNAACDLTEE
+376 
-391 STLDAEAVKAVN
+391 
-403 DAIAK
+403 
-408 YLEDA
+408 
-413 AAAQADFQKKVAND
+413 
-427 AAYAKLT
+427 AKLT

-475 IKTDLDTKNAACDL
+475 IKKDLDTKNAACDL

-506 IAKYLEDAA
+506 VAKYLEDAA
-515 AAQADFQKKVAN
+515 TAQAEYLKKVAN

-580 LEDKNTAIELTE
+580 LDTKNAACDLTE

-631 YAKLTEEI
+631 YAKLSDEI
-639 AAVQARFDEVVKTI
+639 AAVQARFDEVVKTV

-676 AVAEE
+676 AVAED

-724 EAAYKRLTDEIA
+724 EAANKRLTDEIA

>member
-135 TFTSNDNAKIY
+135 TFTSNDNARIY

-227 KFEYSSRLSDNFSIM
+227 KFEYSNRLSANFSIM
-242 SSDKGNGKVRIMLSS
+242 SRDMGNGKVRIMLSS
-257 LPIDRIQPYEEGTD
+257 LPVDKIMPYTEGSD
-271 GVIFSFNVVADENF
+271 GVIFSFNVIADENF

-376 TDLDTKNAACDLTEE
+376 KDLDTKNAACDLTEE

-470 AQIDA
+470 
-475 IKTDLDTKNAACDL
+475 T
-489 TEEST
+489 
-494 LDAEAVKAVNDA
+494 
-506 IAKYLEDAA
+506 
-515 AAQADFQKKVAN
+515 
-527 DAAYAKLTEEVAAL
+527 
-541 QKSLDDAK
+541 
-549 AKVAEECK
+549 
-557 DVAENFTEAVAAI
+557 
-570 QAQIDAIKKD
+570 QIDAIKKD
-580 LEDKNTAIELTE
+580 LDDKNTAIELTE

-631 YAKLTEEI
+631 YAKLSDEI

-653 EKDYAMVAAQF
+653 EKDYAMVAGQF

-724 EAAYKRLTDEIA
+724 EDAYKRLTDEIA

>member
-146 FSKCCGSDKNAKL
+146 FSTCCGSDKNAKL

-257 LPIDRIQPYEEGTD
+257 LPVDKIMPYAEGTD

-363 AVAAIQAQIDAIK
+363 AVAAIQ
-376 TDLDTKNAACDLTEE
+376 T
-391 STLDAEAVKAVN
+391 
-403 DAIAK
+403 
-408 YLEDA
+408 
-413 AAAQADFQKKVAND
+413 
-427 AAYAKLT
+427 
-434 EEVAALQ
+434 
-441 KSLDDAKAKVAEEC
+441 
-455 KDVAENFTEAVAAIQ
+455 
-470 AQIDA
+470 
-475 IKTDLDTKNAACDL
+475 
-489 TEEST
+489 
-494 LDAEAVKAVNDA
+494 
-506 IAKYLEDAA
+506 
-515 AAQADFQKKVAN
+515 
-527 DAAYAKLTEEVAAL
+527 
-541 QKSLDDAK
+541 
-549 AKVAEECK
+549 
-557 DVAENFTEAVAAI
+557 
-570 QAQIDAIKKD
+570 QIDAIKKD
-580 LEDKNTAIELTE
+580 LDDKNTAIDLTE

-631 YAKLTEEI
+631 YAKLSNEI

-676 AVAEE
+676 AVAED

-724 EAAYKRLTDEIA
+724 ETAYKRLTDEIA

-832 TLEGNKVDTPVKG
+832 TLEGNKVDNPVKG

>member
-135 TFTSNDNAKIY
+135 TFTSNDNARIY
-146 FSKCCGSDKNAKL
+146 FSECCGSDKNAKL

-257 LPIDRIQPYEEGTD
+257 LPIDRIQPYAEGTD

-363 AVAAIQAQIDAIK
+363 AVAAIQ
-376 TDLDTKNAACDLTEE
+376 T
-391 STLDAEAVKAVN
+391 
-403 DAIAK
+403 
-408 YLEDA
+408 
-413 AAAQADFQKKVAND
+413 
-427 AAYAKLT
+427 
-434 EEVAALQ
+434 
-441 KSLDDAKAKVAEEC
+441 
-455 KDVAENFTEAVAAIQ
+455 
-470 AQIDA
+470 
-475 IKTDLDTKNAACDL
+475 
-489 TEEST
+489 
-494 LDAEAVKAVNDA
+494 
-506 IAKYLEDAA
+506 
-515 AAQADFQKKVAN
+515 
-527 DAAYAKLTEEVAAL
+527 
-541 QKSLDDAK
+541 
-549 AKVAEECK
+549 
-557 DVAENFTEAVAAI
+557 
-570 QAQIDAIKKD
+570 QIDAIKKD
-580 LEDKNTAIELTE
+580 LDDKNTAIELTE

-724 EAAYKRLTDEIA
+724 EDAYKRLTDEIA

>member
-135 TFTSNDNAKIY
+135 TFTSNDNARIY

-159 TYFDAPK
+159 TYFDAPNF
-166 YQAVSPMVGTLATA
+166 QAVTPMVGTLATA

-257 LPIDRIQPYEEGTD
+257 LPVDKIMPYTEGTD

-321 KMGNDAAYVK
+321 KMG
-331 LTEEVAAL
+331 
-339 QKSLDDAKA
+339 
-348 KVAEEC
+348 
-354 KDVAENFTE
+354 
-363 AVAAIQAQIDAIK
+363 
-376 TDLDTKNAACDLTEE
+376 
-391 STLDAEAVKAVN
+391 
-403 DAIAK
+403 
-408 YLEDA
+408 
-413 AAAQADFQKKVAND
+413 
-427 AAYAKLT
+427 
-434 EEVAALQ
+434 
-441 KSLDDAKAKVAEEC
+441 
-455 KDVAENFTEAVAAIQ
+455 
-470 AQIDA
+470 
-475 IKTDLDTKNAACDL
+475 
-489 TEEST
+489 
-494 LDAEAVKAVNDA
+494 
-506 IAKYLEDAA
+506 
-515 AAQADFQKKVAN
+515 N

-631 YAKLTEEI
+631 YAKLSDEI

-676 AVAEE
+676 AVAED

-688 IELDENSTVDLQ
+688 IELDENSTVDLA

>member
-205 GIQTDITLP
+205 GMQTDITLP

-227 KFEYSSRLSDNFSIM
+227 KFEYSSRLSDNFSIVSRDM
-242 SSDKGNGKVRIMLSS
+242 GDGKVRMILSS
-257 LPIDRIQPYEEGTD
+257 LPVDKIMPYAEGTD

-321 KMGNDAAYVK
+321 KMGNDAAYAK

-376 TDLDTKNAACDLTEE
+376 KDIDTKNAACDLTEE

-470 AQIDA
+470 
-475 IKTDLDTKNAACDL
+475 T
-489 TEEST
+489 
-494 LDAEAVKAVNDA
+494 
-506 IAKYLEDAA
+506 
-515 AAQADFQKKVAN
+515 
-527 DAAYAKLTEEVAAL
+527 
-541 QKSLDDAK
+541 
-549 AKVAEECK
+549 
-557 DVAENFTEAVAAI
+557 
-570 QAQIDAIKKD
+570 QIDAIKKD
-580 LEDKNTAIELTE
+580 LDDKNTAIDLTE